1 MSKECFLTLKTFNFK
16 TKQRSIIN
24 EELDND
30 TEIVTEDKTKIY
42 INNLNPSHVLSN
54 PKSIL

>member
-1 MSKECFLTLKTFNFK
+1 MTKTFNFK
-16 TKQRSIIN
+16 TKQRSIID

-30 TEIVTEDKTKIY
+30 TEIILEDKAKTY
-42 INNLNPSHVLSN
+42 IDNLNPSHVPNN